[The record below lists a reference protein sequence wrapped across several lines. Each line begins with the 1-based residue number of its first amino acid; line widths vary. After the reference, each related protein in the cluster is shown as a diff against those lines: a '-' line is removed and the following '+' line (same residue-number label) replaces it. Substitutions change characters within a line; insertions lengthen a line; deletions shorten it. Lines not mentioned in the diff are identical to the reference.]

1 MAADDTLHDRFTMPR
16 SFAALLDRHY
26 ERPDFLHALKDLCT
40 AAQDRI
46 RHEHDAGARG
56 RNVVRHLTALVD
68 DVVRTV
74 FQYVLAQAPGQ
85 EACALLAIGGYGRGE
100 LNPYSDIDLM
110 FLCNKVAPDPVVRE
124 TLYLLWDVGYTLGH
138 SVRTR
143 RDAAHMADADLT
155 AQTAMMEARFIDGD
169 AWLFH
174 WFQEE
179 ICHRRFTQRRRRNF
193 ARQKSDECRQRYATF
208 ANTVNLMEPNV
219 KESPG
224 GLRDYHTAL
233 WLGMAA
239 YEAGTLTEFVHR
251 GLMTSEDQLAV
262 ENALDFLFRV
272 RNAVH
277 YQHGRKNDLL
287 SVDIQEKVAAELG
300 FKAGNNKRAVE
311 HFLKT
316 YYLHANV
323 ISDLCCTLIEAVS
336 HLYQP
341 WLKTLFR
348 RSQQLEGGFS
358 IVRGHLVHTSPHLA
372 KHLHENPLC
381 LMQAFTTAHKLEI
394 PLAPELSRAIKT
406 HANALATDAM
416 RCSADVKNEFWQI
429 LTYPRSAVT
438 LRSMHRHGILGA
450 YIPEFEAL
458 NCLVQYDLYHRYT
471 VDEHTL
477 RSIEALE
484 QLDTS
489 HGPALQFL
497 AHLYQQ
503 TSNKALLKFA
513 LLLHD
518 LGKDVGPG
526 RASHVYRS
534 GELAEVVCER
544 LTLAPKE
551 RELLQLLVVN
561 HLVMNHLA
569 QRRDITDPKVI
580 AEFAGIVQTVPN
592 LEQLYLLTFADTS
605 AVGPEVWTVWKGALL
620 SDLYHRTFEYLVYQT
635 GTEPSKDELLTR
647 LLPAVTG
654 HLEPEFDTTL
664 VEPFLRSMSTKYLMV
679 TPPEHI
685 AKHVRMTQPRLAQ
698 PVVIQIEPKKAVGY
712 TNITIC
718 VKEVRGVFS
727 RIAGALS
734 RNRLNILG
742 AQIYTSSDG
751 IAVDTLQ
758 VNTMDDALDDAD
770 IVWQRVEADL
780 QTALTDKQDLEVT
793 FVPRRNTMQERKLQV
808 FARPPSVI
816 IDNTISDFY
825 TVIEIQAQDRIGLLY
840 RLTQLLFKQGLD
852 ITLAKIST
860 EANKAIDVFYVTDE
874 YGNKLLDD
882 TRQQS
887 VQQAL
892 IEGLDQH

>member
-1 MAADDTLHDRFTMPR
+1 MAADNIRHARLAMPR
-16 SFAALLDRHY
+16 SFAALLDRRY
-26 ERPDFLHALKDLCT
+26 ERSDFLQAIKDLRT
-40 AAQDRI
+40 TAQDRI
-46 RHEHDAGARG
+46 RQEHEAGARG

-68 DVVRTV
+68 DVVRTI
-74 FQYVLAQAPGQ
+74 FQYVLSQASER

-110 FLCNKVAPDPVVRE
+110 FLCNKVTPDHVVRE

-143 RDAAHMADADLT
+143 RDATHMAEADLT
-155 AQTAMMEARFIDGD
+155 ARTAMMEARFIDGD
-169 AWLFH
+169 TWLFH

-179 ICHRRFTQRRRRNF
+179 ICHRHFTQRRRRNF
-193 ARQKSDECRQRYATF
+193 ARQKSDECRQRHASF
-208 ANTVNLMEPNV
+208 ANTVNLMEPNI

-239 YEAGTLTEFVHR
+239 YEAGTLTDFTRH
-251 GLMTSEDQLAV
+251 GLITPDDQQAV
-262 ENALDFLFRV
+262 EDALDFMFRV

-277 YQHGRKNDLL
+277 YRHGRKNDLL
-287 SVDIQEKVAAELG
+287 SVDIQEKIAAELG
-300 FKAGNNKRAVE
+300 FKAGENKQAVE

-323 ISDLCCTLIEAVS
+323 ISDLCCTLLEAVS

-341 WLKTLFR
+341 WFKTILS
-348 RSQQLEGGFS
+348 RSQQFENGFS
-358 IVRGHLVHTSPHLA
+358 IVRGHLAHTSIDLT
-372 KHLHENPLC
+372 KHLQEHPVC
-381 LMQAFTTAHKLEI
+381 LMQAFAMAQKLAL
-394 PLAPELSRAIKT
+394 PLAPDLSRAIKGQ
-406 HANALATDAM
+406 ANAMATDAM
-416 RCSADVKNEFWQI
+416 RRSAAVKNVFWQI
-429 LTYPRSAVT
+429 LSHPQAAAT
-438 LRSMHRHGILGA
+438 LRAMHRHGILGA
-450 YIPEFEAL
+450 YIPEFDAL

-477 RSIEALE
+477 HSIEALE
-484 QLDTS
+484 RLATS
-489 HGPALQFL
+489 SEPSLQPL

-503 TSNKALLKFA
+503 TANKALLKFA

-518 LGKDVGPG
+518 LGKDIGP
-526 RASHVYRS
+526 RHASHVYRS
-534 GELAEVVCER
+534 GKLAKIVCER
-544 LTLAPKE
+544 LSLTPQEQA
-551 RELLQLLVVN
+551 LLQVLVVN

-580 AEFAGIVQTVPN
+580 AEFANTVQTIPN

-620 SDLYHRTFEYLVYQT
+620 SDLYHHTFEHFVYQT
-635 GTEPSKDELLTR
+635 DTEPSKDELLVR
-647 LLPAVTG
+647 LLPATIERLGPKFEVS
-654 HLEPEFDTTL
+654 L

-679 TPPEHI
+679 TSPEHI
-685 AKHVRMTQPRLAQ
+685 AKHVRMTQPQLSQ
-698 PVVIQIEPKKAVGY
+698 PVVIQTEHKQAADC

-718 VKEVRGVFS
+718 VKEIRGVFS
-727 RIAGALS
+727 LIAGALS
-734 RNRLNILG
+734 QNRLNILG

-758 VNTMDDALDDAD
+758 VKPMDNVLAGDHRF
-770 IVWQRVEADL
+770 WQQVETDL
-780 QTALTDKQDLEVT
+780 RTALTGKQYLEDTV
-793 FVPRRNTMQERKLQV
+793 VPRRYTTQERKLQV
-808 FARPPSVI
+808 FAQPSSVI
-816 IDNTISDFY
+816 IDNAISDFY
-825 TVIEIQAQDRIGLLY
+825 TVIEIQTQDRVGLLY
-840 RLTQLLFKQGLD
+840 NLTRLLFKQGLN

-882 TRQQS
+882 TKQKS
-887 VQQAL
+887 IQQAL
-892 IEGLDQH
+892 IEAIERN